1 MPEEAATYPP
11 HVPDE
16 LDTTDDHAAAE
27 FAATAA
33 GRELLALRET
43 AAGAPDLRRRGDALG
58 QQVLA
63 ALLTRLRPGD
73 AVLSEEAAD
82 DRARLRAERVW
93 IVDPLDGTREYGEV
107 SRDDWAVHVALW
119 AGGGLVAG
127 AVALP
132 ALGTTAS
139 TGRPPV
145 VPPATPGRLRVV
157 VSRSR
162 PPAQAEVLRRE
173 LGAEIVP
180 KGSAGAKAMAV
191 VRGEADAYV
200 HDGGMS
206 EWDTAA
212 PVAVALAAGLHAS
225 RLDGSPARFNQAD
238 VWMPDLLIARRETA
252 AAILAVLRDAG

>member
-1 MPEEAATYPP
+1 M
-11 HVPDE
+11 HVPDH
-16 LDTTDDHAAAE
+16 LRGADDHAVAR

-33 GRELLALRET
+33 GKRLLALRRD

-63 ALLTRLRPGD
+63 GLLAALRPGD

-82 DRARLRAERVW
+82 DPARLLAERVW
-93 IVDPLDGTREYGEV
+93 IVDPLDGTREYGEAA
-107 SRDDWAVHVALW
+107 REDWAVHVALW
-119 AGGGLVAG
+119 SGGDLVAG

-132 ALGTTAS
+132 ALGTTAG
-139 TGRPPV
+139 TGSPPV
-145 VPPATPGRLRVV
+145 VPPAPQRRLRVV

-162 PPAQAEVLRRE
+162 PPAQAEVLRRT
-173 LGAEIVP
+173 LGAEVVP
-180 KGSAGAKAMAV
+180 LGSAGAKAAAV
-191 VRGEADAYV
+191 LRGEAGAYV

-238 VWMPDLLIARRETA
+238 VWMPDLLIARREVV
-252 AAILAVLRDAG
+252 AAILGALR